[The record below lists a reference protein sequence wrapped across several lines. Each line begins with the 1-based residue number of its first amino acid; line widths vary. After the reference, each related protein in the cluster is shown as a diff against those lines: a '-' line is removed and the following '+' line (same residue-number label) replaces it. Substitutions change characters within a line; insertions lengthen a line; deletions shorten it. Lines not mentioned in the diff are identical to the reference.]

1 MRFGEDGKDNEI
13 GMMSS
18 PYISGSFQVSDSETT
33 LRPTESQEKMTADYT
48 SSSSSFNPNMNLQ
61 DHMRHINLRAQR
73 TIGCYLTY
81 VIMIWLAIVVILWEI
96 SSMHRRPNHW
106 LHIAIESVIS
116 IFLIAEIFVFTVA
129 MGRHYFAQWIHV
141 ADLVITIGCALIF
154 VGLLVDE
161 MVESFD
167 WPDEV
172 ELSILLVRYGLMACR
187 LLCLC
192 YRSGRAGSIRQ
203 TSAVRF
209 SRVASDNKDAGSS
222 QGSKQN
228 IEGSPGWMVSMEHP
242 KARQS
247 HYWRPL
253 KKNA

>member
-1 MRFGEDGKDNEI
+1 VLGNTMI
-13 GMMSS
+13 PS
-18 PYISGSFQVSDSETT
+18 PYASNSFQHSNSETY
-33 LRPTESQEKMTADYT
+33 LRQMTESQEKPTPDYS
-48 SSSSSFNPNMNLQ
+48 SSSSSFNPNLNLQ
-61 DHMRHINLRAQR
+61 DQMRHMNLRAQR
-73 TIGCYLTY
+73 TFGCYLTY
-81 VIMIWLAIVVILWEI
+81 VVMIWLAIVVILWEI

-106 LHIAIESVIS
+106 LHIAIECVIS

-192 YRSGRAGSIRQ
+192 YRSGRAGSIRR

-209 SRVASDNKDAGSS
+209 SRIASDNADTGLS
-222 QGSKQN
+222 QDSGKPTN
-228 IEGSPGWMVSMEHP
+228 TEGSPGWLVSMEHP
-242 KARQS
+242 KEKEKW
-247 HYWRPL
+247 YRPPNL
-253 KKNA
+253 KGKVI